1 MSTKSLGNLGE
12 DLAEKYLKNKGYK
25 ILERNWKTPL
35 TGSGQIRQKE
45 IDIIARKRG
54 AIIFVEVK
62 TLLQDTA
69 NPNRFLA
76 EESIGPQKRKNLIL
90 ASKFYL
96 IAKKIPQDTPWQI
109 DVIAVEIYDKINKP
123 LPNFSKK
130 NLGGQAKIHHFE
142 NEIY

>member
-1 MSTKSLGNLGE
+1 MATKDLGKKGE
-12 DLAEKYLKNKGYK
+12 DLARKYLKNKGYK

-45 IDIIARKRG
+45 IDIIARKKG
-54 AIIFVEVK
+54 SIVFVEVK
-62 TLLQDTA
+62 TLLANNQ

-96 IAKKIPQDTPWQI
+96 IAKKIPQDIPWQI
-109 DVIAVEIYDKINKP
+109 DVISVEISPENKP
-123 LPNFSKK
+123 E
-130 NLGGQAKIHHFE
+130 IHHFE